1 MATRV
6 ADRIVVDTNVLL
18 AATDRSR
25 AEHQEAL
32 AVLNDWPRQ
41 GTVLYASGQI
51 LREYL
56 GVATRPTA
64 QNGLG
69 LDRTDA
75 LANVHAIRGRVQF
88 LAEDGKVSD
97 RLLALV
103 AEVPCG
109 GKQIHDAN
117 VVATMLVHGVESLVT
132 LNVADFARFG
142 KHVQLIGLTGEAPSH
157 ARRIREVAPKHG
169 FEP

>member
-1 MATRV
+1 M
-6 ADRIVVDTNVLL
+6 VDTNVFL

-25 AEHQEAL
+25 AEHQGAA
-32 AVLNDWPRQ
+32 AVLNQWPRE

-56 GVATRPTA
+56 GVATRPVA

-69 LDRTDA
+69 LRADEA
-75 LANVHAIRGRVQF
+75 LANVRAIRRRVQL

-103 AEVPCG
+103 EEVACG
-109 GKQIHDAN
+109 GKQVHDAN
-117 VVATMLVHGVESLVT
+117 IVATMLVHGVESLVT
-132 LNVADFARFG
+132 LNVADFARFDEQ
-142 KHVQLIGLTGEAPSH
+142 VRLISLPVGAVS
-157 ARRIREVAPKHG
+157 
-169 FEP
+169 